1 MIFFCEQP
9 IYTFGHFNAKNSLV
23 IEHTP
28 QMYTCSSMT
37 SRWWLMLA
45 EVSQF
50 SVRPL
55 NVDVFKTIDLRES
68 LELKGNSASG
78 IGTVVTVVELVELC

>member
-1 MIFFCEQP
+1 
-9 IYTFGHFNAKNSLV
+9 
-23 IEHTP
+23 
-28 QMYTCSSMT
+28 
-37 SRWWLMLA
+37 MLA